1 MSRARW
7 FLLLLLLAA
16 VAGTVAFLR
25 NRGPRPVEVDVEK
38 AERREVFRSYVTA
51 SGEIVAARYADIGSS
66 AMGKLVQLLVK
77 EGDAVRAGQVLA
89 RLDAV
94 PAASDEQ
101 AGRALAAALEADRA
115 AAVAREVQARQELER
130 ARALAREGVQAQAE
144 LDRALAAA
152 DAARAAV
159 EAAEK
164 RVAQGRAQL
173 ARTRDSLAK
182 TEITAP
188 MDGVVTRLA
197 VREGEMVVVG
207 VQNQPGT
214 ILMTLSDLSSLDAE
228 VKVAEVDVVRLALGK
243 SAEVTLEALP
253 GRRFGG
259 RVIEIGASSLPPT
272 GAAAAAREF
281 RVVVRLDAPDPALKP
296 GMTCDT
302 AILADEVADAVVVP
316 LQAVTLRPAADG
328 GAAGERAGVFA
339 VEADG
344 RVRFQPVSTGV
355 IGGLDVAVEGIA
367 AGTEIVAGPFQ
378 ALRTLADGATIRP
391 RGAAAR

>member
-7 FLLLLLLAA
+7 FLMFLLLIA
-16 VAGTVAFLR
+16 VAGSIAFFR
-25 NRGPRPVEVDVEK
+25 NRGPRPIEVDVEK
-38 AERREVFRSYVTA
+38 AQRRAVFRSYVTA

-66 AMGKLVQLLVK
+66 AMGKLVQLAVK

-94 PAASDEQ
+94 PASSDEQ
-101 AGRALAAALEADRA
+101 AGRALLAALEAERA
-115 AAVAREVQARQELER
+115 AAVAREVEARQALER
-130 ARALAREGVQAQAE
+130 TRALSREGVQAQADV
-144 LDRALAAA
+144 DRALAAA
-152 DAARAAV
+152 DSARAAV
-159 EAAEK
+159 EAAER

-173 ARTRDSLAK
+173 ARMRDSLAK

-253 GRRFGG
+253 GRKFGG

-272 GAAAAAREF
+272 GATTAAREF
-281 RVVVRLDAPDPALKP
+281 RLVVRLDAPDPALKP
-296 GMTCDT
+296 GMTCDA
-302 AILADEVADAVVVP
+302 AILAEEVADAVVVP
-316 LQAVTLRPAADG
+316 LQAVTLRPAPEG
-328 GAAGERAGVFA
+328 GERAGVF
-339 VEADG
+339 VVGGER
-344 RVRFQPVSTGV
+344 RVTFTPVTPGV
-355 IGGLDVAVEGIA
+355 IGGLDVVVDGVAD
-367 AGTEIVAGPFQ
+367 GTAIVAGPFQ
-378 ALRTLADGATIRP
+378 ALRTLADGATITP
-391 RGAAAR
+391 RGDAGR